1 MMKYISKFQEV
12 PQTSLILVS
21 FFKFSAIEGTVSI
34 VNYLALTT
42 QSIAAFTTLTIGS
55 QLAFYPGTSIVILPV
70 VGFTQNMKSSKTN
83 IVFCPPSCNTCVS
96 DAGASKC
103 TGCVNAQSVIQ
114 EDKIS
119 CAACPANS
127 QVVNSICICDF
138 GYKKVGAICE
148 KEKCFSQ
155 ALIAKKGQV
164 NFTQIAAYDGR
175 SSRQLILIFNK
186 ELDFNS
192 SVLDEKIKLSSV
204 KTDGSDATEI
214 KGLKV
219 IKATSLHLLHLTY
232 ETDVPTDRSIKVESL
247 SGFKLVSDIS
257 GTLTDI
263 GT

>member
-1 MMKYISKFQEV
+1 MPIADAAEDMKTSK
-12 PQTSLILVS
+12 
-21 FFKFSAIEGTVSI
+21 
-34 VNYLALTT
+34 N
-42 QSIAAFTTLTIGS
+42 
-55 QLAFYPGTSIVILPV
+55 
-70 VGFTQNMKSSKTN
+70 N
-83 IVFCPPSCNTCVS
+83 IIFCPTSCKTCAA

-103 TGCVNAQSVIQ
+103 TECINAQFGVQ
-114 EDKIS
+114 ADKVS

-127 QVVNSICICDF
+127 QVENLVCVCDF
-138 GYKKVGAICE
+138 GYKKVGEICE

-175 SSRQLILIFNK
+175 SSNSLVLVFNK

-204 KTDGSDATEI
+204 KIDGSDATEI
-214 KGLKV
+214 KGLKL
-219 IKATSLHLLHLTY
+219 IKTTSLHLLHLTY